1 MAFRTRVLVRF
12 SDIDPAGVVYFPRF
26 LHYCHT
32 AMEDFFADELGVSY
46 ARLFAEH
53 RCGFPAVHLETDFRR
68 PLRYGE
74 TVEIE
79 VEIVKVGRT
88 SVTWR
93 YTLRGGR
100 AGDPAPEIAA
110 EVEIV
115 TACIDLDRF
124 RARVVPDWLVEAF
137 SARLAAAPATAQ
149 GDGLR

>member
-32 AMEDFFADELGVSY
+32 AMEDFFADELGMSY
-46 ARLFAEH
+46 ARLFAEQ
-53 RCGFPAVHLETDFRR
+53 RCGFPAVHLDVDFRR
-68 PLRYGE
+68 PLRYGD

-93 YTLRGGR
+93 YTMR
-100 AGDPAPEIAA
+100 AGEEIAA

-124 RARVVPDWLVEAF
+124 RARVVPDWLVQAF
-137 SARLAAAPATAQ
+137 EARLVPRP
-149 GDGLR
+149 GID